1 MEVVL
6 VLKRPSAAL
15 LHVRDWEERKPKTSI
30 GVHLSV
36 WCILISFSTA
46 SRVTRSVFTRASIS
60 STNTFTSTLVSIAK
74 GCKIENDDDN
84 WRDDKKVTEL
94 GTP

>member
-1 MEVVL
+1 M

-36 WCILISFSTA
+36 WCIALRPLYRPPT
-46 SRVTRSVFTRASIS
+46 TT
-60 STNTFTSTLVSIAK
+60 
-74 GCKIENDDDN
+74 KIE
-84 WRDDKKVTEL
+84 KVAIRESLSQTRL
-94 GTP
+94 SDAVLYRTLTPSLCRITGRIAIV